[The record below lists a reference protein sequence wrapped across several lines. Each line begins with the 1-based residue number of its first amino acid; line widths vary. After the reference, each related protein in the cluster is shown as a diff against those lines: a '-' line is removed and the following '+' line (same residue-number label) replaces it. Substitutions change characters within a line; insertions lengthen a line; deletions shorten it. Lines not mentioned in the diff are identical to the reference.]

1 MKTQLKVLSMY
12 NEFKNLFADGL
23 SKSAIARKT
32 GHDRKTVR
40 KYISMSEQELEHHLE
55 RISQRTKKL
64 QRYEEF
70 VRNRISN
77 CIDCSAAQVDF
88 GVSWMRDQH
97 GNRVK
102 VYFMLMV
109 LSRSRQKFVFFTD
122 QPVTTWFLILAM
134 ENAFVYFGGV
144 PRIIVFDQD
153 ATILTSE
160 NYGELIFT
168 LEFERYLNQRKFKVH
183 MCRKADPQSKGKVEN
198 GVKYVKGNFLHG
210 RTFQSMEQLNKE
222 SCQWLERTA
231 NAKVHGTTHLVPAE
245 QWLIEKEH
253 LQLFSGG
260 EFKSVFHHLLGER
273 KKHVS
278 VSIGEYVPLMP
289 GSELDQ
295 ILLINPKQSAV
306 SDYQNLLI

>member
-77 CIDCSAAQVDF
+77 CIDCSASQVDF

-102 VYFMLMV
+102 
-109 LSRSRQKFVFFTD
+109 
-122 QPVTTWFLILAM
+122 
-134 ENAFVYFGGV
+134 VYFGGV